1 MAAVATA
8 SAAVAASFGFPDG
21 ERIPVELML
30 QAIGR
35 IVTAVDLPVTADLES
50 GYGDVDRTIRAAIG
64 AGVAGAIL
72 EDAMRPIDESVAA
85 VETAVRAGAAEG
97 VPIVLN
103 ARTDVYLPDTGLDRV
118 GRLDAAKS
126 RGMTFLAG
134 GADRIFV
141 PGCSHPDEIGELV
154 NCFGPGR
161 LSLLAMPG
169 VPNPAELQSLGV
181 SRVSYAPTTAMGAGR
196 AGRASATGSRVLALR
211 ARPGR
216 RRWRRQEPQR
226 RPACAVRSQA
236 LSVPRPRADQAI
248 D

>member
-1 MAAVATA
+1 MAMSTGRSVRR
-8 SAAVAASFGFPDG
+8 SAPALLGPS
-21 ERIPVELML
+21 
-30 QAIGR
+30 
-35 IVTAVDLPVTADLES
+35 S
-50 GYGDVDRTIRAAIG
+50 RTRCA
-64 AGVAGAIL
+64 
-72 EDAMRPIDESVAA
+72 PIDESVAA

-103 ARTDVYLPDTGLDRV
+103 ARTDVHLPDTGLDRV

-161 LSLLAMPG
+161 LSLLAKPG

-181 SRVSYAPTTAMGAGR
+181 SRVSYAPTTAMGR
-196 AGRASATGSRVLALR
+196 WPRWPSVSNRQPCSCASSPTGPS
-211 ARPGR
+211 
-216 RRWRRQEPQR
+216 
-226 RPACAVRSQA
+226 
-236 LSVPRPRADQAI
+236 
-248 D
+248 